1 MRHSS
6 ATEQPAEATFRIGS
20 LISRSTLRRL
30 LSLTTIIIC
39 TFNSAV
45 LPQRTGFTLQTC
57 ETEIPLQEDTNSNEE
72 ETERLPTTSVRCKS
86 KVARCFRQN
95 NVFGSRQSRPDERC
109 VQIPTTKSYWSL
121 PSQRPACSSGDLII
135 QHDSQAFRHLMPRAR
150 ITHREITNTAIR
162 MVVFLQCMRAES

>member
-95 NVFGSRQSRPDERC
+95 NVFGSRR
-109 VQIPTTKSYWSL
+109 SL
-121 PSQRPACSSGDLII
+121 R
-135 QHDSQAFRHLMPRAR
+135 
-150 ITHREITNTAIR
+150 TNTAYKS
-162 MVVFLQCMRAES
+162 LQPNHTGHYLANGLRAPLVI